1 MNFQLLNSAILTLLC
16 LLPLQ
21 AFSATQLMMFNSD
34 YCTWCHQWEED
45 IGGIYHL
52 TPESCQAPLE
62 RYDFD
67 SGEYP
72 ESLTMTEP
80 VIYTPTF
87 VLFHNQQEVGR
98 ITGYPGPDFFW
109 IELDD
114 LIKSNLSEPIRL
126 SNSQNCS
133 QS

>member
-1 MNFQLLNSAILTLLC
+1 M
-16 LLPLQ
+16 
-21 AFSATQLMMFNSD
+21 
-34 YCTWCHQWEED
+34 
-45 IGGIYHL
+45 

-67 SGEYP
+67 SGDYP
-72 ESLTMTEP
+72 ESFTMAEP
-80 VIYTPTF
+80 VTYTPTF

-114 LIKSNLSEPIRL
+114 LIKSNLTEPIRL
-126 SNSQNCS
+126 ANTQNCS